1 VVYASGAGGQAMYV
15 VPSADAVV
23 VKFGG
28 SASYKH
34 DAFLKRL
41 LG

>member
-1 VVYASGAGGQAMYV
+1 MYV
-15 VPSADAVV
+15 IPSEQAVV
-23 VKFGG
+23 VKFGA

-41 LG
+41 LD